1 MFYTY
6 VLVSAKDKWLY
17 IGWTDD
23 LKNRLREHNLGH
35 VEATSHRLPLKL
47 LYYEACLNKEQA
59 IIREKQLKTGYGRKY
74 IKHRTQ
80 DAE

>member
-6 VLVSAKDKWLY
+6 VLLSGKDQKTY
-17 IGWTDD
+17 IGWTID
-23 LKNRLREHNLGH
+23 LKNRLAKHTAGE
-35 VEATSHRLPLKL
+35 VAATKNRRPLKL
-47 LYYEACLNKEQA
+47 IYYEACINKEQA

>member
-6 VLVSAKDKWLY
+6 VLLSEKDNDLY

-23 LKNRLREHNLGH
+23 LKHRLHEHISGH
-35 VEATSHRLPLKL
+35 VDSTKLRLPLKL
-47 LYYEACLNKEQA
+47 IYYEACLKKEHA